1 MNVDENIKV
10 NKNKTEIHLPLQTR
24 EQLLS
29 KARETIDS
37 FDNNDLRLKF
47 NYQETIY
54 PFDPRKTQPQFND
67 DALKLLEKWASVRDS
82 IRASIQDSMWDS
94 IRVSVY
100 DSVHLSIRDSMW
112 SSLWTSVRTSIHL
125 LVWSSLWSSIWTT
138 IRASIHN
145 SIQDSVLDSIW
156 TSIWASVRDSESAY
170 IGTLFPQI
178 KKWKYVNFKY
188 DNYPFSSAVELLK
201 RGLVPAYNSN
211 SKKWY
216 LLGGQKMEIIWYGTF
231 YNI

>member
-1 MNVDENIKV
+1 MNVDEHIEV
-10 NKNKTEIHLPLQTR
+10 NKNQSEIQSFSLTH
-24 EQLLS
+24 EGLLS
-29 KARETIDS
+29 KAREVIDS
-37 FDNNDLRLKF
+37 FDNSDLRLKF
-47 NYQETIY
+47 NYQETIH

-67 DALKLLEKWASVRDS
+67 EALKLLEKWTSVRDS

-100 DSVHLSIRDSMW
+100 DSVHLSIRDSIW

-125 LVWSSLWSSIWTT
+125 LVWSSLWSSIWTS

-145 SIQDSVLDSIW
+145 SVLDSIW
-156 TSIWASVRDSESAY
+156 ISVWASVRDSESAY

-201 RGLVPAYNSN
+201 RGLVPVYDSN